1 MLISLHVKNLALI
14 EETEVYFK
22 KGLNILTGETGAGK
36 SIVIGSVNLALGAK
50 AEKELIR
57 TGQEYAYVELVFAAD
72 GAWQK
77 NRLEKMGIVPE
88 EDGTIILS
96 RRIMPTRSVCK
107 INGETVTARQ
117 MKELAELLIDIHG
130 QHEHQSLLYQKKHF
144 EILDAFCG
152 EELSR
157 IKEALSGKYHDCKE
171 LSRKLEEVREKEKD
185 REKEISL
192 AEFEWKEI
200 EDAALQKGEDEELE
214 QSYRKM
220 TNSRKLMEAVSA
232 AYSMTRTE
240 NGSGASEEIGRALR
254 ELLGV
259 SGYDRQLDDLAG
271 QLEEIDNLLNDFN
284 RSLAGYLT
292 GLEYDEKDF
301 LQTEERLNLL
311 NHLKA
316 KYGESL
322 EAVLS
327 YQEELKER
335 IAHLNHLEEYKDSL
349 EKEKKASEE
358 ELLSLCKK
366 ASGIRQKNAALLE
379 EKMKEALLDL
389 NFLTVAFAIKVEQ
402 NPEAVTPKGYD
413 MVEFLIS
420 TNPGEPVKPLGSVAS
435 GGELSRIMLAIKT
448 VLAQEDEIDTLI
460 FDEIDA
466 GISGKT
472 AWQVS
477 KKLALLGREHQVICI
492 THLPQIAAMADSHFK
507 IEKKVS
513 NHATTTQIWEI
524 AGEESVMELARL
536 LGGDAPTEAA
546 LENAREMKELAANT
560 KQY

>member
-77 NRLEKMGIVPE
+77 NRLEKIGIVPE

-157 IKEALSGKYHDCKE
+157 IKEVLNGKYHDCKE

-220 TNSRKLMEAVSA
+220 TNSRKLMEAVSS
-232 AYSMTRTE
+232 AYAMTRTE

-284 RSLAGYLT
+284 RNLAGYLT

-335 IAHLNHLEEYKDSL
+335 LAHLNHLEEYKESL
-349 EKEKKASEE
+349 EKEKKDSEE

-366 ASGIRQKNAALLE
+366 ASDIRQKNAALLE

-389 NFLTVAFAIKVEQ
+389 NFLTVAFAIRVGQ

-413 MVEFLIS
+413 AVEFLIS